1 MISPVQFQI
10 IKYIKIVF
18 ANFLACAFES
28 KHYCEKMKQCFI
40 WVCHMCSNSA
50 EVCFIFRVLFGYTEQ
65 L

>member
-1 MISPVQFQI
+1 VKSFLQSSWHVHLKANI
-10 IKYIKIVF
+10 ILK
-18 ANFLACAFES
+18 
-28 KHYCEKMKQCFI
+28 KMKQCFI